1 MNGPTGR
8 GAENPEAEQSA
19 GALAGWRVLVPR
31 SGEWGERVRA
41 RLAEH
46 GATAVVVPVIEFA
59 PPSDLSAVDAAVGR
73 LARGE
78 YDWLTVTSATT
89 VLALAGRAAAVAGG
103 RASEALSAV
112 VGRTA
117 VAAVGPGTAR
127 TLERHGVV
135 PTLVPAEYSARGL
148 LAELADVAPAD
159 VAPAA
164 GVPASGARATSP
176 TPGGRRVLVPQSDLA
191 ELTLA
196 DGLRAAGWDVD
207 VVLAYR
213 TVAAGRPPSSVADEL
228 REGRFDAVLLS
239 STSTV
244 AGLLELVGTP
254 PASTVVACIGPRTA
268 AAASSAGLTVAVV
281 PEVASG
287 EALVD
292 ALAAHAG
299 PAGRRPPAPDAPR
312 ATLIDP
318 GRPADPAGPADP
330 ARTADPARPAD
341 PRHAPGTPDAAG
353 SEEHTP

>member
-1 MNGPTGR
+1 MTEPSAAAPGAPAAGGSGTSGAAAGGAGGP
-8 GAENPEAEQSA
+8 

-59 PPSDLSAVDAAVGR
+59 PPTDLPAVDAAVGR

-103 RASEALSAV
+103 PASEALSAV
-112 VGRTA
+112 VDRTA

-135 PTLVPAEYSARGL
+135 PTLVPDEHSARGL
-148 LAELADVAPAD
+148 LATLVER
-159 VAPAA
+159 
-164 GVPASGARATSP
+164 VPA
-176 TPGGRRVLVPQSDLA
+176 GGRVLVPQSDLA

-213 TVAAGRPPSSVADEL
+213 TVPAEQPPASVADEL
-228 REGRFDAVLLS
+228 RTGRFDAVLLS

-268 AAASSAGLTVAVV
+268 AAATATGLTVAVV

-292 ALAAHAG
+292 ALAAHAVHAADTRTAPTAPPHTA
-299 PAGRRPPAPDAPR
+299 PAPTDAAPPAPGAR
-312 ATLIDP
+312 GATPIEE
-318 GRPADPAGPADP
+318 
-330 ARTADPARPAD
+330 
-341 PRHAPGTPDAAG
+341 G
-353 SEEHTP
+353 S

>member
-1 MNGPTGR
+1 MTEPSAAAPGAPAAGGAGAGR
-8 GAENPEAEQSA
+8 AAAP

-41 RLAEH
+41 GLAEH

-59 PPSDLSAVDAAVGR
+59 PPTDLPAVDAAVGR

-103 RASEALSAV
+103 PASEALSAV

-135 PTLVPAEYSARGL
+135 PTLVPDEHSARGL
-148 LAELADVAPAD
+148 LATLVER
-159 VAPAA
+159 
-164 GVPASGARATSP
+164 VPA
-176 TPGGRRVLVPQSDLA
+176 GGRVLVPQSDLA

-196 DGLRAAGWDVD
+196 DGLRAASWDVD

-213 TVAAGRPPSSVADEL
+213 TVPAEQPPASVADEL
-228 REGRFDAVLLS
+228 RAGRFDAVLLS

-254 PASTVVACIGPRTA
+254 PPSTVVACIGPRTA
-268 AAASSAGLTVAVV
+268 AAATAAGLTVAVV

-292 ALAAHAG
+292 ALAAHASNPT
-299 PAGRRPPAPDAPR
+299 PAPTDAAPPAPGARAAAAP
-312 ATLIDP
+312 IEE
-318 GRPADPAGPADP
+318 
-330 ARTADPARPAD
+330 
-341 PRHAPGTPDAAG
+341 G
-353 SEEHTP
+353 S

>member
-1 MNGPTGR
+1 MTDPNLTSPADR
-8 GAENPEAEQSA
+8 AAPAA
-19 GALAGWRVLVPR
+19 PGALEGWRVLVPR

-59 PPSDLSAVDAAVGR
+59 PPADLPAVDAAVGR

-89 VLALAGRAAAVAGG
+89 VLALAGRAAAVVGG
-103 RASEALSAV
+103 PASEALSAV
-112 VGRTA
+112 VGRAA

-127 TLERHGVV
+127 TLERHGVA
-135 PTLVPAEYSARGL
+135 PTLVPGEHSARGL
-148 LAELADVAPAD
+148 LAALVER
-159 VAPAA
+159 
-164 GVPASGARATSP
+164 VPTGARA
-176 TPGGRRVLVPQSDLA
+176 LVPQSDLA

-196 DGLRAAGWDVD
+196 DGLRAAGWEVD

-213 TVAAGRPPSSVADEL
+213 TVPAEQPPASVADEL
-228 REGRFDAVLLS
+228 RAGRFDAVLLS

-254 PASTVVACIGPRTA
+254 PASTVIACIGPRTA
-268 AAASSAGLTVAVV
+268 AAATAAGLTVAVV

-292 ALAAHAG
+292 ALAARVVSAR
-299 PAGRRPPAPDAPR
+299 PAPTDPAPPAPGARGTAP
-312 ATLIDP
+312 IEE
-318 GRPADPAGPADP
+318 
-330 ARTADPARPAD
+330 
-341 PRHAPGTPDAAG
+341 G
-353 SEEHTP
+353 S

>member
-1 MNGPTGR
+1 MSGTREGDGEGATPAATGPT
-8 GAENPEAEQSA
+8 PPTP

-41 RLAEH
+41 RLATH
-46 GATAVVVPVIEFA
+46 GATAAVVPVIEFA
-59 PPSDLSAVDAAVGR
+59 PPADLPAVDAAVGR

-89 VLALAGRAAAVAGG
+89 VLALAGRAAAVVGG
-103 RASEALSAV
+103 PASEALSAV

-135 PTLVPAEYSARGL
+135 PTLVPEEHSARGL
-148 LAELADVAPAD
+148 LARLVEQAPA
-159 VAPAA
+159 
-164 GVPASGARATSP
+164 GA
-176 TPGGRRVLVPQSDLA
+176 RVLVPQSDLA

-196 DGLRAAGWDVD
+196 DGLTAAGWSVD

-213 TVAAGRPPSSVADEL
+213 TVAAERPPAAVADDL
-228 REGRFDAVLLS
+228 RAGRFDAVLLS
-239 STSTV
+239 STSTL

-254 PASTVVACIGPRTA
+254 PPSTVVACIGPLTA
-268 AAASSAGLTVAVV
+268 AAATAAGLTVSVV

-292 ALAAHAG
+292 ALAAHAA
-299 PAGRRPPAPDAPR
+299 PAAHDAPAAHAAPALGAR
-312 ATLIDP
+312 VTDPPEPPDPTGLTDATD
-318 GRPADPAGPADP
+318 PADPTGPTDL
-330 ARTADPARPAD
+330 T
-341 PRHAPGTPDAAG
+341 RHRPGTPDAAG
-353 SEEHTP
+353 SEEGTP